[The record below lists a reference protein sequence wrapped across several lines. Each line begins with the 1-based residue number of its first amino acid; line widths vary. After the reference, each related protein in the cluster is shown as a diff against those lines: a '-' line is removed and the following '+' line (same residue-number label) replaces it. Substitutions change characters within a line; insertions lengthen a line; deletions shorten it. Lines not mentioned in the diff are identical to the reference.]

1 MPKAKPIDRIEL
13 TRRKF
18 GGGHGVVDRTQPR
31 DGVNHSREHSLG
43 QRIINALTE
52 SIDAERVNKGKQG
65 LQECPECGSKS
76 LRLDGGCM
84 SCLSC
89 GWSACHSS

>member
-1 MPKAKPIDRIEL
+1 MPKAKTIDRIEL

-31 DGVNHSREHSLG
+31 DGINHSREV
-43 QRIINALTE
+43 LTASKSTPLNDE
-52 SIDAERVNKGKQG
+52 AG
-65 LQECPECGSKS
+65 LKECPECGSKS

-84 SCLSC
+84 SCISC
-89 GWSACHSS
+89 GWSACG